1 MSRVEMRDYNYN
13 QYWSYLLT
21 GTNHIW
27 YFSVL
32 RGMDSVTF
40 SIYGCTW
47 LIGVCLPVIVFWLYR
62 TLSKMRYTLYIIIIY
77 PLETLHDL
85 QSK

>member
-1 MSRVEMRDYNYN
+1 MYDYNR
-13 QYWSYLLT
+13 YWSYLLT
-21 GTNHIW
+21 GTNYIW

-32 RGMDSVTF
+32 KGMDRVTF

-62 TLSKMRYTLYIIIIY
+62 TLSKMRYSLY
-77 PLETLHDL
+77 
-85 QSK
+85 SKSKL